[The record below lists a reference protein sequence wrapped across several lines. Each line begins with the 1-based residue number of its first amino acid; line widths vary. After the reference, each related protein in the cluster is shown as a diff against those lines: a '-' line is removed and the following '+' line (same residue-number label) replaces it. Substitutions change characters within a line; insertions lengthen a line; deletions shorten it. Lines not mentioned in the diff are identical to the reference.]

1 MALLTNVVSLAVWTP
16 FNEGWGQFDAS
27 AVAREVAALDPTRQV
42 NHVSGWVDQGGGDVR
57 SFHCY
62 LRPFRMPRRQRG
74 GRGRRVVALSEYGGY
89 SLRLEGHAWSPREY
103 GYRHLEDPEEF
114 GEAFAAL
121 HEPLV
126 AAVHDGLGATVYT
139 QLSDVEDEVNGLVT
153 WDREV
158 LKLDADVVRRVTAA
172 LRSAIMG

>member
-1 MALLTNVVSLAVWTP
+1 MVSLAVWTP
-16 FNEGWGQFDAS
+16 FNEGWGQFDAN
-27 AVAREVAALDPTRQV
+27 AVAREVATLDPTRQV

-62 LRPFRMPRRQRG
+62 LRPFRMPRRSRG
-74 GRGRRVVALSEYGGY
+74 RRGRRVVALSEYGGY
-89 SLRLEGHAWSPREY
+89 SLRVEGHDWSPREY
-103 GYRHLEDPEEF
+103 GYRHLEDSDEF
-114 GEAFAAL
+114 DEAFTAL

-126 AAVHDGLGATVYT
+126 EAAHDGLGATVYT
-139 QLSDVEDEVNGLVT
+139 QLSDVEDELNGLVT